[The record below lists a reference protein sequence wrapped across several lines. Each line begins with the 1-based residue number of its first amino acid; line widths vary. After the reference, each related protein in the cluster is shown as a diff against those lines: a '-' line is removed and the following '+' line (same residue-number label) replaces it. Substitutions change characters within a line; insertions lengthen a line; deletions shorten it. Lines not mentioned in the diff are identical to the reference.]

1 MTSYLDALSAL
12 LPDDSRHQLDHALVP
27 QVRSLVDAII
37 RLAVGAS
44 APEDS
49 TVPNWEE
56 LQARA
61 AKVVDELKRGE
72 HGRSQ
77 KRPRE
82 GEPLSPSK
90 RARTDSAAAAPSVEQ
105 DPPVFT
111 LHALS
116 VSSPIRKKVNIT
128 IHRSSI
134 RLTNPST
141 QKEEHPP
148 IPLADLQRAFLL
160 STRGKSKPHWTV
172 ALLSS
177 DIPTLT
183 GKAAEAANETPIPQ
197 LVFGLDANLTAPFTT
212 CTYDDDGSSTVETY
226 PKGSASLPA
235 LRAFLS
241 HIPTATLEP
250 STSIFRSA
258 AAPSGGDGVAGVEAY
273 RGAKQGTL
281 WFLHEGV
288 LWDGKPCEFF
298 ALEHLASAG
307 KSEQAYEGVRTLSAT
322 GRTCSVILRRR
333 TQKSANGKGGAD
345 QAGGNG
351 QDGQDEEEGEDIDF
365 GMVDGREQET
375 IARWIKSHRHLFG
388 RPHGSE
394 SGQHG
399 TQAADAKGKGK
410 AKATEAELMSTKADD
425 PRNEETEDE
434 EDSDFTMDSSDDSDE
449 SSSDEEDDSGS
460 DAGAKEGE
468 GDEDEDE
475 DEDGEG
481 NASDDVTGDEAEEEE
496 AELDPKHHSLL
507 RPGAMPR
514 MSRAAV
520 EAVVGMVEQDLMG
533 GGRRG
538 GQGEDSEE
546 DEEDELED

>member
-1 MTSYLDALSAL
+1 MNMTSYLDSLSAL

-27 QVRSLVDAII
+27 EVRSVLDTII
-37 RLAVGAS
+37 RLAVGAP
-44 APEDS
+44 APENSAIPKWD
-49 TVPNWEE
+49 E
-56 LQARA
+56 LRALAARA
-61 AKVVDELKRGE
+61 VDELKRGE
-72 HGRSQ
+72 HAGSQ
-77 KRPRE
+77 KRSRE
-82 GEPLSPSK
+82 DEALSPSK
-90 RARTDSAAAAPSVEQ
+90 RARTDSADASLSAEQ
-105 DPPVFT
+105 DPPVFA

-128 IHRSSI
+128 VHRASI

-197 LVFGLDANLTAPFTT
+197 LVFGLDATLTAPFTT
-212 CTYDDDGSSTVETY
+212 TVYDDDGGSPKTETY

-250 STSIFRSA
+250 STTIFRSA

-333 TQKSANGKGGAD
+333 TRRLANGKDGAD
-345 QAGGNG
+345 GAGENG
-351 QDGQDEEEGEDIDF
+351 DGAEEEEEGEDIDF

-375 IARWIKSHRHLFG
+375 IGRWIKSHRHLFG
-388 RPHGSE
+388 KSLDSE
-394 SGQHG
+394 SRKSGAQV
-399 TQAADAKGKGK
+399 ADTKGKGK
-410 AKATEAELMSTKADD
+410 GRATEAEVASTKADD
-425 PRNEETEDE
+425 PRNEDTEDS
-434 EDSDFTMDSSDDSDE
+434 EDSDFTMDSSDEEDE
-449 SSSDEEDDSGS
+449 GSSDDDKSGS
-460 DAGAKEGE
+460 DASGQE
-468 GDEDEDE
+468 GDGDEGE

-481 NASDDVTGDEAEEEE
+481 NASDDVTGNEGEEEE
-496 AELDPKHHSLL
+496 AELDPKHHPLL

-520 EAVVGMVEQDLMG
+520 DAVVGMVEQDLMG

-538 GQGEDSEE
+538 QVEDSEE